1 MTALR
6 RQAPALLVVAV
17 ALLAA
22 ATSLGNGFAYDD
34 VPIISENAGLRDLRH
49 LPALLGRPYWP
60 DDGAG
65 LMWRPVATV
74 GFALQWVAGGGHPLV
89 FHLINVALIAA
100 CALAVLATARRVLTP
115 TRALAAALLFACLP
129 VHTEVTG
136 NVVGQ
141 AELWCTFWLVL
152 AVHRWLALQD
162 AADRGSVA
170 VVALCTALAAMSK
183 EQGFTAPAVLVIAE
197 HLRPSGPRRW
207 RRVAED
213 LVLPVMVL
221 VALLAGRLLLLEG
234 LGGGP
239 AVAPLHGLGVV
250 ERTTVMLGVL
260 PRIVGAIVWPTRL
273 LADYNP
279 GDVIIATTMGPPQW
293 LGLGLLSAIAGL
305 AAAVPMR
312 RQALAALAAA
322 LVTFAPA
329 ANVLVPTGVVF
340 AERHLFLPSAFL
352 VLLPVLLVPRIEVP
366 ALRVGAQV
374 LLGLAVMLG
383 TARSALRLPDW
394 KDSPTLFAATVRDA
408 PTNYRG
414 LMMHATTVLGEGR
427 ADSAEALLRRS
438 VSLFDGDA
446 RAWDDLGQLVRRRA
460 GCREAVPYFTRAL
473 VLQPGRE
480 SAQARLRVCLRR
492 TGSTPA
498 TTLP

>member
-1 MTALR
+1 VTALR

-17 ALLAA
+17 AILAA
-22 ATSLGNGFAYDD
+22 AASLGNGFAYDD
-34 VPIISENAGLRDLRH
+34 VPIVAENAGLRALRH
-49 LPALLGRPYWP
+49 LPSLLGRPYWP

-65 LMWRPVATV
+65 LMWRPVATI
-74 GFALQWVAGGGHPLV
+74 GFAVQWLAGGGRPLV
-89 FHLINVALIAA
+89 FHLVNVALIAA
-100 CALAVLATARRVLTP
+100 CALAVLAMARRVLSP
-115 TRALAAALLFACLP
+115 MRALAAALLFACLP

-141 AELWCTFWLVL
+141 AELWCTLWLVL
-152 AVHRWLALQD
+152 AVHRWLALEETP
-162 AADRGSVA
+162 DRGSVA

-197 HLRPSGPRRW
+197 FLRPSGPRGW
-207 RRVAED
+207 RRVAGD
-213 LVLPVMVL
+213 LALPVAML

-239 AVAPLHGLGVV
+239 AAAPIRGLGLV
-250 ERTTVMLGVL
+250 ERSIVMLGVL
-260 PRIVGAIVWPTRL
+260 PRIVGALVWPTRL

-279 GDVIIATTMGPPQW
+279 GDVTISTSMGPAQW
-293 LGLGLLSAIAGL
+293 LGLGLLLAAVGL
-305 AAAVPMR
+305 AASVPTR
-312 RQALAALAAA
+312 RHALAMLAAA

-352 VLLPVLLVPRIEVP
+352 VLLPALLVPHIEVQ
-366 ALRVGAQV
+366 ALRVAAQV
-374 LLGLAVMLG
+374 LLGVVVVLG

-394 KDSPTLFAATVRDA
+394 KDSSTLFAATVRDA

-460 GCREAVPYFTRAL
+460 GCDEAVPYFTRAL

-492 TGSTPA
+492 PGGRPV
-498 TTLP
+498 TTRP